1 MLSLWRSELDSSGT
15 SETWMGSEA
24 LGAAGVTGSP
34 NPQGAGVLDHQE
46 VFGLAARDTT
56 HG

>member
-1 MLSLWRSELDSSGT
+1 
-15 SETWMGSEA
+15 MGSEA